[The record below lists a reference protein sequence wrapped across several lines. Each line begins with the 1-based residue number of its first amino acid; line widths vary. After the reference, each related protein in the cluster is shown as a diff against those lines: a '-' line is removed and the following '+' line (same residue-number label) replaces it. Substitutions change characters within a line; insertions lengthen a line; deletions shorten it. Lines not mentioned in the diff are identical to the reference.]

1 MAFVDSSAQ
10 VSGSLGG
17 VPAGAGVQGQ
27 ANANAT
33 IRTPPGS
40 AGYGGSWSVRTWVF
54 IYLGFIVAFL
64 ALTGVLFNGK
74 GRK

>member
-1 MAFVDSSAQ
+1 MAFIDSSAK
-10 VSGSLGG
+10 VSGSMGN
-17 VPAGAGVQGQ
+17 VPSGAGVQGV

-33 IRTPPGS
+33 VRTPPGA

-54 IYLGFIVAFL
+54 VYLAFIIAFL
-64 ALTGVLFNGK
+64 VVTGVLFNGK